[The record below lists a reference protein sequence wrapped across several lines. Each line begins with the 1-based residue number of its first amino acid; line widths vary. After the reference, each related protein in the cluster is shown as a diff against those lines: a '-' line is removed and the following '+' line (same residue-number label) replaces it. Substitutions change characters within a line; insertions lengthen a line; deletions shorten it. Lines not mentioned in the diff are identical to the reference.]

1 VHTVLVATTGVDT
14 GGVYGAGTGAGVYGV
29 YGAGAGVGVYG
40 AGVYCTGDEDLTTV
54 VLSD

>member
-1 VHTVLVATTGVDT
+1 LVATTGVDT